1 MLPLSIEKRISQP
14 GLLERQFLNYLRM
27 ANAPIDQSK
36 SIAYE
41 VLFDVKESTARN
53 NVEFFTGQLDQ
64 SLTNIRGSYVRPQ
77 SEHFLIY
84 AIRGYRLNENSTQIP
99 GGGFTNNE
107 IPMLKGFTSET
118 NVADKPVTP
127 FQNSYLSISVN
138 SVRMLKKVPLSEF
151 DNEMLNREKGT
162 MFLDQP
168 ILWEGQTELK
178 LRVETND
185 SNNVF
190 PGTVGESDSY
200 LRFDLLGIG
209 LI

>member
-53 NVEFFTGQLDQ
+53 NVELFTGQLDQ

-84 AIRGYRLNENSTQIP
+84 AIRGYRVDPDGQQIP
-99 GGGFTNNE
+99 GGGFTNNA
-107 IPMLKGFTSET
+107 IPMVKGFTSQQ
-118 NVADKPVTP
+118 NSSDKPEAP
-127 FQNSYLSISVN
+127 FQNAYMSISVN
-138 SVRMLKKVPLSEF
+138 SVRMLKKVPISEF
-151 DNEMLNREKGT
+151 DNEMINREKGT

-178 LRVETND
+178 MRVETND
-185 SNNVF
+185 GNNVF
-190 PGTVGESDSY
+190 PGAVGEDKSY

>member
-14 GLLERQFLNYLRM
+14 GLLERQFLNYLRE

-41 VLFDVKESTARN
+41 VLFDVKKSTAQN
-53 NVEFFTGQLDQ
+53 NVELFTGQLDQ
-64 SLTNIRGSYVRPQ
+64 AYTNIRGTYVRPQ

-84 AIRGYRLNENSTQIP
+84 GIRGYKEDDTIEQPFVPLAN
-99 GGGFTNNE
+99 
-107 IPMLKGFTSET
+107 IPMQKGFSS
-118 NVADKPVTP
+118 NDGFVDKPVAPYSLAT
-127 FQNSYLSISVN
+127 LSISVN
-138 SVRMLKKVPLSEF
+138 SVRMSKKIPLTEF
-151 DNEMLNREKGT
+151 DNFMVNKERGT
-162 MFLDQP
+162 VYLDQP

-190 PGTVGESDSY
+190 PGIAGENESY